1 LYDLPNLEEVFKL
14 GKEVALETA
23 IVTRGDLVV
32 IIAGLPLT
40 QLGSTNL
47 VKIESV

>member
-1 LYDLPNLEEVFKL
+1 M

-23 IVTRGDLVV
+23 IVTRGDPVV
-32 IIAGLPLT
+32 ITAGLPLA
-40 QLGSTNL
+40 QLGSTNP